1 MYVCM
6 CVVYLRK
13 YQFICVR
20 VAEILLMDKHGV
32 FCCFDSFLLINCSE
46 QPKVVLLRKK
56 KRMLRKVKM
65 KMKMLRKNQ
74 RQRK

>member
-6 CVVYLRK
+6 CVVYLCK
-13 YQFICVR
+13 YQFIFVR
-20 VAEILLMDKHGV
+20 VAEILLMDKCCV

-46 QPKVVLLRKK
+46 QPKVVLPRKK

-65 KMKMLRKNQ
+65 KMLRKNQ